1 MQRAL
6 KAYPDKRD
14 PRREPAP
21 RHAPEGGLGF
31 VVQKP
36 DDRLLHYDFRLE
48 LDGVLKSWAVS
59 NGPSL
64 DPAQKRLAVRVQGK
78 AIQRGED
85 PASPRVTLSH

>member
-1 MQRAL
+1 MQRTL
-6 KAYPDKRD
+6 KAYTDNPD

-21 RHAPEGGLGF
+21 RHTAERGLGF

-48 LDGVLKSWAVS
+48 LDGALKSSAVA

-64 DPAQKRLAVRVQGK
+64 DPAQKTACGADRR
-78 AIQRGED
+78 
-85 PASPRVTLSH
+85 